1 MSTPIYIGTRGW
13 DDPAWGARFYPE
25 ELPDD
30 WRFCYY
36 SNRIRAVLV
45 PAAVVASVTA
55 TTVPQWIDDSD
66 PDFAMVLEVPAD
78 LARPSADANA
88 LDVFVTRMAALKGQ
102 LAGWLLA
109 PAIGPVE
116 ARWLSA
122 TLDRLNA
129 IAPVCLDL
137 AGRADDPAIEHVRIS
152 HRAGRCWRPAQEPA
166 PMADGELLVCLAT
179 EGTPRGQRRLLED
192 INKWQ
197 AQHRAAGLFFEGPD
211 AAAQAEQARVLAE
224 LMGI

>member
-1 MSTPIYIGTRGW
+1 VSKPVYIGTRGW
-13 DDPAWGARFYPE
+13 DDPAWAARFYPE

-36 SNRIRAVLV
+36 SNRLRAVLV
-45 PAAVVASVTA
+45 PGTVLASVAA
-55 TTVPQWIDDSD
+55 TTVSQWIQDSD

-78 LARPSADANA
+78 LARPTADAGA
-88 LDVFVTRMAALKGQ
+88 LAAFIARMAALKGQ

-109 PAIGPVE
+109 PPAGSVD
-116 ARWLSA
+116 ARWFGA

-129 IAPVCLDL
+129 IAPVCVDL
-137 AGRADDPAIEHVRIS
+137 GGRANDPAIERVRIA

-166 PMADGELLVCLAT
+166 PAADGELLVCFAT
-179 EGTPRGQRRLLED
+179 EGAPRGQRRLLED

-197 AQHRAAGLFFEGPD
+197 AQRRAAGLFFEGPN